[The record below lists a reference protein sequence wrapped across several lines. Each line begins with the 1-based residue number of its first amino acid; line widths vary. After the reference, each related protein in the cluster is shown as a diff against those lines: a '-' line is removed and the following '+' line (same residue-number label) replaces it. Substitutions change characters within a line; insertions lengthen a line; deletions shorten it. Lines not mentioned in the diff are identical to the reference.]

1 MERPEPPIGS
11 TVDGRATAGTG
22 STSAVSPAVLVAIGV
37 TVLAWASAF
46 IVIRGVGP
54 YFGGGELAL
63 GRLLVGT
70 ALLALTLLRSR
81 WVRMSGREWMLVL
94 VFGVAWF
101 GAYNVALNIAEQTL
115 DAGTTAMI
123 VGIGPILIALG
134 GAAFLAEGIS
144 RWFAIGASV
153 AFFGVI
159 LIGVGTGAAG
169 FHNIPGLLW
178 ALLAA
183 VTYAIGVLCQKRV
196 LRRIPAAQVTWL
208 GVAIGAVT
216 CLPFTAGLIE
226 QVAAAPVEA
235 VLGMIYL
242 GAIPTS
248 LAFTTWGFALTR
260 MPAGQLGVTTYIV
273 PALTVLLGWLLLR
286 EVPTA
291 LAIVGGAVCLTGVAV
306 SRIRSRRPAAPAV
319 PAPAQNLS
327 Q

>member
-1 MERPEPPIGS
+1 MGGQRERSVPAAI
-11 TVDGRATAGTG
+11 GTG
-22 STSAVSPAVLVAIGV
+22 ALPPAVLVAIAV

-46 IVIRGVGP
+46 VVIRGVSP

-63 GRLLVGT
+63 GRLLLGT
-70 ALLALTLLRSR
+70 VLLSLTLPRSR
-81 WVRMSGREWMLVL
+81 WVRMSGAEWVLVL
-94 VFGVAWF
+94 AFGIAWF
-101 GAYNVALNIAEQTL
+101 GVYNVALNIAEQAL

-134 GAAFLAEGIS
+134 GAVFPAEGVP
-144 RWFAIGASV
+144 RWSAVGASV

-159 LIGVGTGAAG
+159 IIGIGTGAAG
-169 FHNIPGLLW
+169 FDNIPGLLW

-183 VTYAIGVLCQKRV
+183 MTYAVGVLCQKRV
-196 LRRIPAAQVTWL
+196 LRRIPSAQVTWL
-208 GVAIGAVT
+208 GVAIGAAS
-216 CLPFTAGLIE
+216 CLPFTPGLVD
-226 QVAAAPVEA
+226 QVLAAPTEA
-235 VLGMIYL
+235 VLGIIYL

-291 LAIVGGAVCLTGVAV
+291 LAIVGGVVCLAGVAV
-306 SRIRSRRPAAPAV
+306 SRIRSRRPAPPPV
-319 PAPAQNLS
+319 PAPVQNLS